1 MGSNRHTQHL
11 YGKVVFVVLKKFLL
25 PLRFLFSFRL
35 SLGETER
42 NREREKKS
50 ESECVRVCVNACARV
65 FERESSTGNKIN
77 IDL

>member
-11 YGKVVFVVLKKFLL
+11 YGKVIFVVLKKFLL

-42 NREREKKS
+42 ERE
-50 ESECVRVCVNACARV
+50 EE
-65 FERESSTGNKIN
+65 E
-77 IDL
+77 